1 MKYPRL
7 LVILMILSMGG
18 LYAQNQAYVK
28 VYVEQ
33 NGHKYLL
40 NNQTVQLDKAPFTLI
55 FEFLRPE
62 KVSGIYINSSFTP
75 EPYYM
80 LLPSQEIPE
89 FEYLPQKVLSEYKF
103 NPNKELK
110 IHPEF
115 FQYWGYNPHR
125 NWNKF
130 DRIEKRDGKIIAYRR
145 VENLDLVKQSRRIP
159 VSRNKHDI
167 YLFFTVVT
175 KDPRSFSGL
184 KEWERFKA
192 KLKF

>member
-1 MKYPRL
+1 
-7 LVILMILSMGG
+7 MILYRFLLLFMLLGITNARG
-18 LYAQNQAYVK
+18 QNTSYVK
-28 VYVEQ
+28 VYIEQ
-33 NGHKYLL
+33 NGKKYLL
-40 NNQTVQLDKAPFTLI
+40 NNQTVKLERKPFTLI
-55 FEFLRPE
+55 FEFTKPDT
-62 KVSGIYINSSFTP
+62 VAGIYINTSLLP
-75 EPYYM
+75 EPYYL

-103 NPNKELK
+103 NPHKELK
-110 IHPEF
+110 VHPEF
-115 FQYWGYNPHR
+115 FQYWSYNPHR

-145 VENLDLVKQSRRIP
+145 IENLDFVKQSRRIP
-159 VSRNKHDI
+159 VEDNRRSL
-167 YLFFTVVT
+167 YLFFTVVK